1 MKVSIGA
8 YIKEGPWGGGNLFF
22 ENLRN
27 YLNSKGHRVI
37 NHLLDDDIDVILLTD
52 PRQNS
57 ESSAFT
63 DKEIIRY
70 KNNINA
76 NVKVVHRINECDER
90 KQTEGLNE
98 FIVAANACSDATVFV
113 SQWIKDLYLAQGF
126 HISDPHVIMSGSNE
140 KIFNK
145 KNSSVYSED
154 KKMSIVTHH
163 WSGNWNKGFDIYEK
177 LDFLLDSKEY
187 SDQFEFRYIGN
198 LPDNFY
204 FKNSGVIKPLSG
216 LKLAT
221 ELKKSHIYLTG
232 SLNEPSGNHHIE
244 GALCGLP
251 ILYIDSGALPEYC
264 DNFGVSFVKD
274 NFPEKLIE
282 IKNSYKIL
290 KSNLN
295 NYSFKSDIMC
305 GEYEELFMKILN
317 EKLELKYIKNKKNFI
332 ERTVLKT
339 KNLIILNFY
348 NLLKKNKLW
357 K

>member
-27 YLNSKGHRVI
+27 YLTSRGHRVI

-52 PRQNS
+52 PRQQS
-57 ESSAFT
+57 ESSSFT
-63 DKEIIRY
+63 DKEIIKY
-70 KNNINA
+70 KNVINE
-76 NVKVVHRINECDER
+76 NVRVVHRINECDER
-90 KQTEGLNE
+90 KQTKGLNE
-98 FIVAANACSDATVFV
+98 FLVAANKCSDATVFV
-113 SQWIKDLYLAQGF
+113 SQWIKDLYLDQGF
-126 HISDPHVIMSGSNE
+126 CVSNPYVIMSGSNE

-145 KNSSVYSED
+145 TNSSTYNED
-154 KKMSIVTHH
+154 TKMSIVTHH

-177 LDFLLDSKEY
+177 FDLLLGSNEY
-187 SDQFEFRYIGN
+187 SEQFEFKYIGN

-204 FKNSGVIKPLSG
+204 FKNTQVVKPLSG

-221 ELKKSHIYLTG
+221 ELKKSHVYLTG

-251 ILYIDSGALPEYC
+251 ILFVASGALPEYC
-264 DNFGVSFVKD
+264 NDFGVSFTKD

-282 IKNSYKIL
+282 IKNSYDTL
-290 KSNLN
+290 KRNLN
-295 NYSFKSDIMC
+295 NYPFKAEIMC
-305 GEYEELFMKILN
+305 SEYEKLFTEIIN
-317 EKLELKYIKNKKNFI
+317 ERIELKNIIIKKSLIHRFI
-332 ERTVLKT
+332 LKT
-339 KNLIILNFY
+339 KNLIILNLY
-348 NLLKKNKLW
+348 NSLKKNKLW